1 MSARTLYSVCCPL
14 RTLDDSPA
22 DGRVRLAVCDEWD
35 HMWAV
40 DLPFHLGDTV
50 PLVIDN
56 LRTWADI
63 LEASEALF
71 QAEYAEEGEE

>member
-1 MSARTLYSVCCPL
+1 
-14 RTLDDSPA
+14 
-22 DGRVRLAVCDEWD
+22 VRLTVCDERD

-50 PLVIDN
+50 PLVIHN

-63 LEASEALF
+63 LEASEARF
-71 QAEYAEEGEE
+71 QAEHAEEGEG